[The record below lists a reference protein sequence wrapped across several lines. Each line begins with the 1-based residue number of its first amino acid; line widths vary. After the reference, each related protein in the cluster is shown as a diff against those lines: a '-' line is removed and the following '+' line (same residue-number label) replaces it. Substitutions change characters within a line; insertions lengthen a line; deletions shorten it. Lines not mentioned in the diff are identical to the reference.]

1 MRFILI
7 GSEDIESLA
16 SVQYS
21 RRVTVLVSKS
31 WNLTSRVLV
40 REVVSLDSSIDS
52 SRSSASDG
60 GGFSFKKSRS
70 I

>member
-16 SVQYS
+16 SVQCS
-21 RRVTVLVSKS
+21 WRVTVFVSKS

-52 SRSSASDG
+52 SWSSSDG
-60 GGFSFKKSRS
+60 GSFSFKKSRS